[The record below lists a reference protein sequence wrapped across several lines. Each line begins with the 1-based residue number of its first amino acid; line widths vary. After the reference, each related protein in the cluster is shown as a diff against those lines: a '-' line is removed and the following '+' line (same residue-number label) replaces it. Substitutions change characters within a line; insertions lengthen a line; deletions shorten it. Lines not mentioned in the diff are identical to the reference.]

1 MPRGCICD
9 SLKKI
14 ASSGE
19 HNCLSR
25 NQESSTVRVALFVGS
40 LTLVLERTQ
49 TAVAR
54 MGDMQDAKCDLSTL
68 NLSPGR

>member
-1 MPRGCICD
+1 MSQGFLGDVGARACPEDASVIL
-9 SLKKI
+9 LKKI

-54 MGDMQDAKCDLSTL
+54 IG
-68 NLSPGR
+68 